1 MNDWTE
7 HRTRRGLRRLSNA
20 TRFSLSGLKDAWVH
34 EPSFRFEV
42 QLFAAAVPLTFWL
55 GDNVIEY
62 CLLLGSFLILMLT
75 ELLNSGIET
84 LTDRI
89 GTEHHELSRRAK
101 DLGSAAVFVGILL
114 VLLVWGLLLG
124 KKLLG

>member
-1 MNDWTE
+1 MTDWTE
-7 HRTRRGLRRLSNA
+7 HRSRRGFQRLSNA
-20 TRFSLSGLKDAWVH
+20 TRFSLAGLRDAWRH

-42 QLFAAAVPLTFWL
+42 QLFVAAIPLTFWL
-55 GDNVIEY
+55 GDNVVEH

-89 GTEHHELSRRAK
+89 STEHHELSRRAK
-101 DLGSAAVFVGILL
+101 DLGSAAVFLGIAL

-124 KKLLG
+124 EKLFA